1 MFASVLQA
9 LGLLVVVGCGF
20 VLGVA
25 QGGIALGVS
34 AVYVGLA
41 MEREG

>member
-9 LGLLVVVGCGF
+9 LGLVAVVGCGF
-20 VLGVA
+20 VLGAA
-25 QGGIALGVS
+25 QGGIATGVA

-41 MEREG
+41 MERDH